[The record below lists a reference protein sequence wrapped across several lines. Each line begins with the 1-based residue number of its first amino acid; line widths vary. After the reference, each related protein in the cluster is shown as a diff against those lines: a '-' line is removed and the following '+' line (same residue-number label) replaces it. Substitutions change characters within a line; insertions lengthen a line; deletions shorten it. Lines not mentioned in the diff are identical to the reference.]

1 MKSSLQLQKGG
12 KEMHIDHAKLVELI
26 SEASGM
32 EPENVEK
39 QLSELIQEIHNA
51 IKEGD
56 AYEVEGFG
64 IFSGLGNNIIFI
76 PSEELSTEINYKYVG
91 MEPIELDTPAA
102 DPEEVN
108 ALETRPEK
116 ASAEEMDDDPFAG
129 LLDEIIDE
137 EESEAPAPLDLD
149 AELEEESEEEIAAE
163 SEPVMAEENTDTNT
177 EEEQDDTEFDA
188 IFGTHDESEAKPG
201 PESWGIDAYRD
212 EHTDKAFSGLM
223 GITTDD
229 EKEEAS
235 IKEDEITSEEIPATE
250 PKLRIQLDEEHA
262 TAETEQPETEETA
275 EEKAFADDEDD
286 PFKGLHDDEIEEGK
300 AEEPEHQEVG
310 HADELIPVITNISS
324 GSGEKEPARVAGP
337 RQKSRRPSDRKKSPV
352 MLWIF
357 TLIIITCAS
366 LYGLDYFGI
375 INLTQLN
382 GMLASETTTATTTVP
397 EPDTFIPEDESE
409 TVQETEQPEQIRPE
423 PVAQEVPIPAAPSY
437 GLHGEVSP
445 AVTDGYTIVL
455 FSLRRQSSAEN
466 QRRVLTNAGFRT
478 LVFPIPSAQHGTL
491 YRVSVG
497 QFESL
502 RDAALAAEKLSS
514 PYIESYFITK
524 IQPD

>member
-1 MKSSLQLQKGG
+1 
-12 KEMHIDHAKLVELI
+12 MHIDHAKLIELI

-39 QLSELIQEIHNA
+39 QLSELIQEIQNA

-91 MEPIELDTPAA
+91 MEPIELDAPAT

-163 SEPVMAEENTDTNT
+163 SEPVVAEESKGTDT
-177 EEEQDDTEFDA
+177 EEELDDTEFDA
-188 IFGTHDESEAKPG
+188 VFGTADESEAKPG

-235 IKEDEITSEEIPATE
+235 TKEDEITSEEMPATE
-250 PKLRIQLDEEHA
+250 PKLRIQLDEEQA
-262 TAETEQPETEETA
+262 TAETEQPETEEIA

-286 PFKGLHDDEIEEGK
+286 PFKGLHDDEAEEGK
-300 AEEPEHQEVG
+300 AEEPAHQEVD
-310 HADELIPVITNISS
+310 HAEELIPVITNISS
-324 GSGEKEPARVAGP
+324 GSGEKEPARVSGP

-352 MLWIF
+352 MLWILTF
-357 TLIIITCAS
+357 VIVTGAS

-382 GMLASETTTATTTVP
+382 GMLAGNQTTQATATSPMPDALLPQEEPETVAQVEEP
-397 EPDTFIPEDESE
+397 EQFSSE
-409 TVQETEQPEQIRPE
+409 TVAEET
-423 PVAQEVPIPAAPSY
+423 PVPALPSY
-437 GLHGEVSP
+437 GLHGELSP

-466 QRRVLTNAGFRT
+466 QRRVLTRAGFRA
-478 LVFPIPSAQHGTL
+478 LVFPIPHSQYGTL

-514 PYIESYFITK
+514 PYRESYFITK